1 MYGRYGWLQP
11 SVLNREFRSEVML
24 GAETVDTAE
33 ARKKL
38 GHGLLYCIKLSC
50 RSSKYAIGDRVQL
63 IDDLKAC
70 KKLVAKG
77 DGGWESDMDPLCGQP
92 GVSRNVGTY
101 ITIDHFRRVL
111 LITFKINYMLELYD
125 H

>member
-1 MYGRYGWLQP
+1 
-11 SVLNREFRSEVML
+11 ML
-24 GAETVDTAE
+24 GAETVETAE

-38 GHGLLYCIKLSC
+38 GHGLLYCVKRSC
-50 RSSKYAIGDRVQL
+50 RSGKYAIGDRVRL
-63 IDDLKAC
+63 IDDVQAC
-70 KKLVAKG
+70 KQLVAKG

-92 GVSRNVGTY
+92 GVLRDAGTRY

-111 LITFKINYMLELYD
+111 LITFKMNYMLELYD